1 MTRLRASTRTTP
13 MTPDGAVATLDA
25 GEVRAAQ
32 RLHPMSW
39 LFVLL
44 QQLRQFV
51 VPLVALVVFGQG
63 DRDELWPLIGVAVLV
78 VASVWQYA
86 TYRYGIGGDRLVV
99 RSGLLQRSLRVIPFA
114 RIHNVTVQQ
123 NALHRLF
130 DVAEVRLES
139 AGGTRPEAQMRVLR
153 LADALALDALVRHR
167 GPAPDG
173 AVASAEPAGTVLLHL
188 PLGELLRLGL
198 VSNRG
203 LIVVGAG
210 VAGVSQFQPRLL
222 SRIGEPVVQ
231 SMSGYARAHTFGTLD
246 YALAAVALFALAVA
260 VLRLLSIALA
270 LLQFHGYTLR
280 QDGRRLSVVRGLL
293 GRVRT
298 SAPRRRIQAWTLR
311 EGVLHRLLRRRS
323 LDVDV
328 AGGGTPGDGREHA
341 RPLKEL
347 APIAT
352 PDACDALVRHLLPQA
367 GWPGFDWHGVA
378 TRNAWRLFLPSLAW
392 NLTLAALLVFR
403 FDTWALLVL
412 AWLPW
417 SAYAAWR
424 QVHHMG
430 WACNDQV
437 LVVRD
442 GWWSRTWRMAEI
454 DKLHVLHLRESP
466 VDRLFG
472 TATLFADTT
481 GGSAMG
487 GGVRLR
493 WLPAAQA
500 RTLRDALVQRLSRS
514 AIPA

>member
-1 MTRLRASTRTTP
+1 
-13 MTPDGAVATLDA
+13 MTPDGAPARPDA

-39 LFVLL
+39 LFVLV
-44 QQLRQFV
+44 QQLRQFIL
-51 VPLVALVVFGQG
+51 PLLALVVFGQG
-63 DRDELWPLIGVAVLV
+63 SRDELWPLVGVAVLV

-86 TYRYGIGGDRLVV
+86 TYRYGIGSDRLVV
-99 RSGLLQRSLRVIPFA
+99 RSGVLQRSLRVIPFA

-123 NALHRLF
+123 NALHRIF

-139 AGGTRPEAQMRVLR
+139 AGGMRPEAQMRVLR
-153 LADALALDALVRHR
+153 LRDALDLDALVRHR
-167 GPAPDG
+167 GPAPDEAG
-173 AVASAEPAGTVLLHL
+173 AQHAAPAGEVLLQL
-188 PLGELLRLGL
+188 PPGELLRLGL

-203 LIVVGAG
+203 MIVVGAA
-210 VAGVSQFQPRLL
+210 VAGLSQFQPRLL
-222 SRIGEPVVQ
+222 SRLSEPMVE
-231 SMSGYARAHTFGTLD
+231 SMSGYAKANTFGTLD
-246 YALAAVALFALAVA
+246 YALAALALFALAVA
-260 VLRLLSIALA
+260 ALRLLSIALA
-270 LLQFHGYTLR
+270 VLQYHGFTLR
-280 QDGRRLSVVRGLL
+280 LDGRRLSVQRGLL
-293 GRVRT
+293 SRVRT

-328 AGGGTPGDGREHA
+328 AGGGMGGDGQQQA

-352 PDACDALVRHLLPQA
+352 PDACDALVQRLLPQA
-367 GWPGFDWHGVA
+367 GWPALDWQGVA
-378 TRNAWRLFLPSLAW
+378 TRNAWRLFVPSLAW
-392 NLTLAALLVFR
+392 NLAIAAALAMR
-403 FDTWALLVL
+403 FDGWALLVL
-412 AWLPW
+412 LWLPW

-424 QVHHMG
+424 HVGHLG
-430 WACNDQV
+430 WACNAHV
-437 LVVRD
+437 LAVRD
-442 GWWSRTWRMAEI
+442 GWWSRSWRMAEI
-454 DKLHVLHLRESP
+454 DKLHVLHLREGP

-487 GGVRLR
+487 SGVRLR

-500 RTLRDALVQRLSRS
+500 RALRDDLVERLSRS